1 MAMDIND
8 AIAQLKDFK
17 KAAKTLD
24 GKIEV
29 VSLSDDSFV
38 FKVSGKKC
46 KEEPRTV
53 VTGFCPRG

>member
-1 MAMDIND
+1 MDIND

-38 FKVSGKKC
+38 FKVSGKKNN
-46 KEEPRTV
+46 EEPRKV
-53 VTGFCPRG
+53 VTGYCPG